1 MMTIEENRKR
11 IYKTRLLLIVFFC
24 VMIVGLSGAVYY
36 YLQLRKTSKQL
47 ANSEEVLQVKN
58 DSLKKVTNDLHQA
71 NQYLVSSRQ
80 VLANQKLIIDSLI
93 TRFAKDK
100 NPSLLIGLA
109 DSITAGKDAAAA
121 YEKLGYAKLKEK
133 DLVAAKDAF
142 NKSEK
147 SYNGYH
153 QVYEIWFL
161 LYKNKDKLND
171 PGVKQQLLQQIF
183 VNYNRLGF
191 LKPGDIQ

>member
-171 PGVKQQLLQQIF
+171 PGSKTAIAATNICKL
-183 VNYNRLGF
+183 
-191 LKPGDIQ
+191 